1 MYQKLFTLQEEV
13 FKVLANQKRLEIIQ
27 LLGGR
32 DRELSVSEMIDMLGI
47 PQANLSQHLA
57 LLRQNKI
64 VLHRRHGHTIYY
76 RLGDPR
82 ISQACDMIKEVLLA
96 SQVLTEDERQLMT
109 GQETPYPIVKDVVC
123 GMRISAS
130 RAGGVITHAG
140 HRYYFCATG
149 CQDKFVVSPHSY
161 VKKEVVHG

>member
-27 LLGGR
+27 LLG

-47 PQANLSQHLA
+47 PQANLSQHLS

-64 VLHRRHGHTIYY
+64 VLPRRDGHTIYY

-82 ISQACDMIKEVLLA
+82 ISKACDMIKEVLLA
-96 SQVLTEDERQLMT
+96 SQVLSEDERQLMN
-109 GQETPYPIVKDVVC
+109 GQETLYPIVKDVVC
-123 GMRISAS
+123 GMRISVS
-130 RAGGVITHAG
+130 RAGAMTIHDD
-140 HRYYFCATG
+140 HQYYFCASG
-149 CQDKFVVSPHSY
+149 CKEKFITSPQSY
-161 VKKEVVHG
+161 IKKEVVHG